1 MDEQGALGPDDAA
14 SAAARARAAA
24 ILDQAARVQ
33 LDVVVIARPDAIR
46 TAAREEGRAAAGAAG
61 RTALLDEAVAA
72 ARDRIS
78 RTFAIGGFSGTWAA
92 TDMAVSVTRVDDRV
106 AAAAALEEAV
116 TGAVVADLV
125 DPETAQV
132 LGASWAEL
140 SGLREI
146 PAPGS
151 LANLGASITRRLG
164 RSEPPPSE

>member
-1 MDEQGALGPDDAA
+1 MWSSSRDQTPSA
-14 SAAARARAAA
+14 SPHEKRAE
-24 ILDQAARVQ
+24 L
-33 LDVVVIARPDAIR
+33 RPR
-46 TAAREEGRAAAGAAG
+46 RPGAA
-61 RTALLDEAVAA
+61 ALLDEAVAA

-125 DPETAQV
+125 DPETAEV

-140 SGLREI
+140 SGLRAI

-151 LANLGASITRRLG
+151 LANLGALDHGAGWR
-164 RSEPPPSE
+164 RSEPPPSESTGS

>member
-1 MDEQGALGPDDAA
+1 MDEEKALGPDDAA

-33 LDVVVIARPDAIR
+33 LDVVVIAPPDAIR
-46 TAAREEGRAAAGAAG
+46 VAARARGRTAAEASGRA
-61 RTALLDEAVAA
+61 ALLDEAVAA
-72 ARDRIS
+72 ARDRIG

-116 TGAVVADLV
+116 TGAVVEDLV
-125 DPETAQV
+125 DPETAHV

-140 SGLREI
+140 SDLREI

-151 LANLGASITRRLG
+151 LANLGSSITRRLG
-164 RSEPPPSE
+164 RPEPPPSD

>member
-1 MDEQGALGPDDAA
+1 MDERTAPGPDDAA
-14 SAAARARAAA
+14 RTAARARAAA
-24 ILDQAARVQ
+24 ILDQARRVQ
-33 LDVVVIARPDAIR
+33 LDVVVIARPDALR
-46 TAAREEGRAAAGAAG
+46 VAAREKGRAAAETAG
-61 RTALLDEAVAA
+61 RAALLDEAVAA

-116 TGAVVADLV
+116 TGAVVEDLV
-125 DPETAQV
+125 DPETAHV

-151 LANLGASITRRLG
+151 LANLGGSIARRLG
-164 RSEPPPSE
+164 RAEPPQSE